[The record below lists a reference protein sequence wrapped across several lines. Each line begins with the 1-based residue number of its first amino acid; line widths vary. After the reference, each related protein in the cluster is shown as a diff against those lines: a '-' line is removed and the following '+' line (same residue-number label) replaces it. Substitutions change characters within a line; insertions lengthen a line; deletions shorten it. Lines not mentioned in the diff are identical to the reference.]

1 MADRAGGEINGLAD
15 LKLVF
20 FQRGSPE
27 LQLHGSAPF
36 DGPSPRSRRNI
47 AAKSAIA
54 SKIPLLNRPPSAIGS
69 GSMCL
74 YFSTSYRLMLE
85 RIIGSAAALMAGM
98 RQHG

>member
-1 MADRAGGEINGLAD
+1 MADRPGGEVDGLTD

-27 LQLHGSAPF
+27 LQLHGRAPF

-54 SKIPLLNRPPSAIGS
+54 SKIPLLRRLRPRPGQNV
-69 GSMCL
+69 
-74 YFSTSYRLMLE
+74 E
-85 RIIGSAAALMAGM
+85 
-98 RQHG
+98 